1 MATIRNPYR
10 DRRMLALLPLAFASG
25 LPYLL
30 TAGTLQA
37 WLTGVGIEL
46 KSIGYASLIGLPFAL
61 KFLWAPL
68 MDRYVPPF
76 MGRRRGWLLIAQLLI
91 VLTIAAMAWT
101 GPGQLKLFAVFAV
114 FLALASAS
122 QDIVGDAYR
131 VDLLPA
137 EQRGAGAAVWVMGY
151 RVGVAASGMGALYCV
166 GRFGMR
172 WETAYLLMAGLMTV
186 GVVGSFLAPE
196 PVNVAPPPRTLIE
209 SAWIPLRAFLLK
221 REGWLVIAFV
231 LVFKIPEFLAD
242 TMTVPFLKKI
252 GVTDDV
258 IGLVRM
264 GFGTVIL
271 IIGTTVGGAM
281 VARMS
286 LRKCLWICGILH
298 GLSNLSYLLLVH
310 AGPSLPALFI
320 VVAIEYFIIGLTTA
334 VFVAFLTGHC
344 DSRYSATQ
352 YALLSGLMALSR
364 VAAGTPSGWIADQ
377 VGWTWYFLISMATM
391 TLGLLLL
398 PWTPMS
404 RADDTLHMPAP
415 PLDLMTA
422 PPSPR

>member
-1 MATIRNPYR
+1 MATLRGPYS

-37 WLTGVGIEL
+37 WMTGVGIDL
-46 KSIGYASLIGLPFAL
+46 KSVGYASLIGLPFAL

-68 MDRYVPPF
+68 MDRYVPPL

-91 VLTIAAMAWT
+91 VLAIVAMAWT
-101 GPGQLKLFAVFAV
+101 GPGQLRLFAVFAV
-114 FLALASAS
+114 ALALASAS

-131 VDLLPA
+131 VDLLPPR
-137 EQRGAGAAVWVMGY
+137 QRGAGAAVWVMGY
-151 RVGVAASGMGALYCV
+151 RIGLAASGVGAMYCV
-166 GRFGMR
+166 GRYGMR
-172 WETAYLLMAGLMTV
+172 WETAYFLLAGLMGV
-186 GVVGSFLAPE
+186 GIAGSFLAPE
-196 PVNVAPPPRTLIE
+196 PRNVAPPPRTLVQ
-209 SAWIPLRAFLLK
+209 SAWIPLKAFLLK
-221 REGWLVIAFV
+221 PEGWLVIAFV

-242 TMTVPFLKKI
+242 TMTIPFLKKI
-252 GVTDDV
+252 GVTEDV

-298 GLSNLSYLLLVH
+298 GISNLSYLLLVH
-310 AGPSLPALFI
+310 AGPSLPMLFI

-334 VFVAFLTGHC
+334 AFVAFLTGHC

-364 VAAGTPSGWIADQ
+364 VAAGTPSGWIAEH
-377 VGWTWYFLISMATM
+377 VGWNSYFLISMATM
-391 TLGLLLL
+391 SLGLLLL
-398 PWTPMS
+398 PWTPMT
-404 RADDTLHMPAP
+404 RAEKPGRLPNEPLPIAEDAP
-415 PLDLMTA
+415 RA
-422 PPSPR
+422 R